1 MGDGE
6 GVDAVLARLFIA
18 YPGVGGGG
26 CGGGGHATSA
36 ATLAALPRER
46 LLPSSSWLTQ
56 ATLRLVLGEESALE
70 VSVVPKVSST
80 RCGEDAQLAVQQER
94 ADEDAAARAA
104 AGEETR
110 AELEGRIVEI
120 TRAYDGCVVDL
131 TRARDGKV
139 QIKVHAERVQA
150 TMAELERRL
159 RDAEEGLDEAAA
171 LKDEKVSFIL
181 F

>member
-1 MGDGE
+1 MTTCSRIAE
-6 GVDAVLARLFIA
+6 RL
-18 YPGVGGGG
+18 
-26 CGGGGHATSA
+26 A
-36 ATLAALPRER
+36 ATRAQLDLRER
-46 LLPSSSWLTQ
+46 
-56 ATLRLVLGEESALE
+56 EH
-70 VSVVPKVSST
+70 
-80 RCGEDAQLAVQQER
+80 DAQLAVQQER
-94 ADEDAAARAA
+94 ADADAAARAA